1 MADST
6 SGNAVFQWAALAI
19 APICTL
25 AIGWF
30 SATQQ
35 ARLAEKVEK
44 ALDERMRALDQK
56 IDLVNGSLGKN
67 VTDLK
72 TDLTKSIDNLREDV
86 GDVRN
91 DIKSLSATTITV
103 NTTLQNLIGYLEK
116 LIKIEVKSALSDE
129 RSRSHG
135 ASGD

>member
-1 MADST
+1 
-6 SGNAVFQWAALAI
+6 
-19 APICTL
+19 
-25 AIGWF
+25 
-30 SATQQ
+30 
-35 ARLAEKVEK
+35 
-44 ALDERMRALDQK
+44 MRALDQK